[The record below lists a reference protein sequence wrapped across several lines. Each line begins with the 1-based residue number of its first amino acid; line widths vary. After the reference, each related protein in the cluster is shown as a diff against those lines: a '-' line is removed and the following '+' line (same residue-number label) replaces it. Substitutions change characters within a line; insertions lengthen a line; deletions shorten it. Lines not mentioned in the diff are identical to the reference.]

1 MDLKGIFKG
10 FSSVNI
16 AVVGDLILDQYI
28 WGVVDRIS
36 PEAPVPVVDVKKEDY
51 SLGGA
56 ANVASNVVSLG
67 AKATVIGV
75 MGDDLHGSK
84 LKELL
89 KERGIDTEG
98 LFIGK
103 RPTTVKTRVI
113 AHNQQV
119 VRFDREDRRQI
130 SQKRFRMIKE
140 FLYDNKKKWDAVI
153 VSDYKKGMITASLMK
168 FIVKEL
174 KLKGI
179 FVAVDPKVGHF
190 NLYKNTSIIT
200 PNLKEAAAG
209 AMIEITDQKSLHK
222 AGTRLLN
229 RLNCDYVLI
238 TRGEHGMSLF
248 DRKTVTHIPTVA
260 KSVYDV
266 TGAGDTVIA
275 SLTVA
280 HVAGAP
286 LRDAAI
292 IANHAA
298 SVVVSKLGTAT
309 ATKKEILNS
318 FKQNRLNWEVIE
330 V

>member
-1 MDLKGIFKG
+1 MDLKRLFKG

-36 PEAPVPVVDVKKEDY
+36 PEAPVPVVDVKREDF

-67 AKATVIGV
+67 ANATVVGL
-75 MGDDLHGSK
+75 MGDDLHGRI
-84 LKELL
+84 LKGLL
-89 KERGIDTEG
+89 EDKGISTDG
-98 LFIGK
+98 LFIGR

-130 SQKRFRMIKE
+130 SEKRSRLIRE
-140 FLYDNKKKWDAVI
+140 FLLDNKQKWDAVI

-168 FIVKEL
+168 FIIREL
-174 KLKGI
+174 KTAGT
-179 FVAVDPKVGHF
+179 FVAVDPKIGHF
-190 NLYKNTSIIT
+190 NLYKNVSIIT
-200 PNLKEAAAG
+200 PNLKEASSG
-209 AMIEITDQKSLHK
+209 AMVDIENQKTLHK
-222 AGTRLLN
+222 AGTKLLN
-229 RLNCDYVLI
+229 KLNCDYVLI

-248 DRKTVTHIPTVA
+248 DKRTVTHIPTVA

-275 SLTVA
+275 TLTVA
-280 HVAGAP
+280 YVSGAP

-292 IANHAA
+292 VANHAA

-309 ATKKEILNS
+309 ATQKEILNS
-318 FKQNRLNWEVIE
+318 FKQNRLTWEVIE
-330 V
+330 L